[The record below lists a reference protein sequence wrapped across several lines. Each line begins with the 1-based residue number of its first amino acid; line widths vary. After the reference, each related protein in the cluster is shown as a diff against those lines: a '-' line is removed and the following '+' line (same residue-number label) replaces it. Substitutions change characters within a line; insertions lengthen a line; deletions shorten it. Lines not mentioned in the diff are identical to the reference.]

1 MAQYVVAR
9 LEVKRSRVRFPPAKN
24 RFCFFIGYCKMP
36 NESQSEMNA
45 EKLRG
50 IFQEM
55 SQLKKE
61 LRSAISERDEKDMHL
76 TELRERIKEI
86 EMLNDVQT
94 ALADSHKMM
103 QRERETREQYEKE
116 KKQME
121 KKHNIRVNQLVQET
135 MNARWEKEGKNRG
148 REVLEMK

>member
-1 MAQYVVAR
+1 MTRTNNYSQT
-9 LEVKRSRVRFPPAKN
+9 
-24 RFCFFIGYCKMP
+24 YCKMP
-36 NESQSEMNA
+36 NESQSEINA

-148 REVLEMK
+148 REKF

>member
-1 MAQYVVAR
+1 
-9 LEVKRSRVRFPPAKN
+9 
-24 RFCFFIGYCKMP
+24 
-36 NESQSEMNA
+36 
-45 EKLRG
+45 
-50 IFQEM
+50 M

-148 REVLEMK
+148 REKF